1 MSSACCF
8 TTLCN
13 TNNIGRIVVLAETS
27 INTSC
32 TGRGGKVR
40 KNDPND
46 TILRNVK
53 QIGCP
58 LHTYTNKA
66 LVNRNRISLDRRY
79 TVVVGVTLQEE
90 RFTFS
95 RDISKVLISHLKVV
109 RQLLVC

>member
-8 TTLCN
+8 TPLCN
-13 TNNIGRIVVLAETS
+13 TNKTGKIVVLAETS

-58 LHTYTNKA
+58 LHTSTNKA
-66 LVNRNRISLDRRY
+66 LVNRNRISLDRRH
-79 TVVVGVTLQEE
+79 TVVVGVTFQEKS
-90 RFTFS
+90 TFS
-95 RDISKVLISHLKVV
+95 RDFAKVLISHLKVV